1 MRKLDVRSSK
11 ATSMLSLTGG
21 LGNQL
26 FQLAHAVVISGA
38 QDIVFTEEF
47 GRPRENEIGNAEIFS
62 FELPLKYRR
71 VDAPEA
77 NWIVRKILGHLLK
90 ISEQPTG
97 IETHR
102 SYRRVIRRL
111 ANAVATIHYCKP
123 VNVLTKFDKLQNRQD
138 KNAISLFVGY
148 FQEIPH
154 SSVEEVRVLLQNLQV
169 LNPRPEFM
177 VAKNYLETHA
187 VTIVHIRLT
196 DYFFEPGI
204 GLLSPDYFELS
215 LKKLLPSEL
224 GDEIWVFSDDIKL
237 AKELLHISQDVP
249 IKYISEDMFS
259 VAETFELMR
268 LGESYILSNSTFGW
282 WAAFLSRRTNPTVIM
297 PKPWFRTLRY
307 SESLHLDEWRSEDA
321 SWENR

>member
-1 MRKLDVRSSK
+1 MRKLDVRGTR
-11 ATSMLSLTGG
+11 ATAMLSLTGG

-26 FQLAHAVVISGA
+26 FQLAHAIVVSGT

-47 GRPRENEIGNAEIFS
+47 GRPRKNEIGNAEIFS

-90 ISEQPTG
+90 ISEHPTG

-102 SYRRVIRRL
+102 GYRRVVSYL
-111 ANAVATIHYCKP
+111 AHAVATIHYCKR
-123 VNVLTKFDKLQNRQD
+123 VNVLTKFDKLQYRKD
-138 KNAISLFVGY
+138 KNVISLFVGY

-154 SSVEEVRVLLQNLQV
+154 SSVEEVQVLLQSLQL

-177 VAKNYLETHA
+177 SAKNYLENHA

-196 DYFFEPGI
+196 DYFFEPDI

-215 LKKLLPSEL
+215 LKTFLPSEL
-224 GDEIWVFSDDIKL
+224 CDEIWVFSDDIKL
-237 AKELLHISQDVP
+237 AKEWLHISQDIP

-282 WAAFLSRRTNPTVIM
+282 WAAFLSRKTKPTVIM
-297 PKPWFRTLRY
+297 PKPWFRKLRY
-307 SESLHLDEWRSEDA
+307 SESLHLYEWRSVDA
-321 SWENR
+321 SWEDC